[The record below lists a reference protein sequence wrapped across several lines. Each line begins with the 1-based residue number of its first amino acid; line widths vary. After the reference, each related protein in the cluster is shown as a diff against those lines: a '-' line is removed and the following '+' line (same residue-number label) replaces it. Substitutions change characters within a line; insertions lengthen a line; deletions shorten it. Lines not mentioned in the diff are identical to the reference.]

1 MIEYKFTRDY
11 ESKNIYITSDS
22 ILPGSIPVNIPSS
35 DKRKKQYISLFLHK
49 EDIDEAIRFLEY
61 D

>member
-35 DKRKKQYISLFLHK
+35 DKRKNNIFPYSYIK
-49 EDIDEAIRFLEY
+49 KI
-61 D
+61 